1 MASYKDYKTI
11 AAAKKAGSMYYMNK
25 QGKKMLAVTKEDLDA
40 WKKRNKGKYKGS
52 ALTAWANNKG
62 KDISGAPKSSMKP
75 RLRPGSTKSVPDP
88 KETKEVKAA
97 NKEMSVRDIK
107 NVAEG
112 ALTRAEAARRTYEY
126 NKKQRQS
133 ERPKGGGQ
141 KFREWYDKNGSK
153 YDTMKEAMAAFK
165 KSIKENDLIKS
176 GNSKGGLQK
185 KKKGYAKGGMID
197 YRKKGMFYGGM
208 TKRGKK

>member
-1 MASYKDYKTI
+1 MASYKDYKSI
-11 AAAKKAGSMYYMNK
+11 SAAKKAGSIYYMNK

-153 YDTMKEAMAAFK
+153 YDTMKEAMAAFQ
-165 KSIKENDLIKS
+165 KSLKS

>member
-1 MASYKDYKTI
+1 MASYKDYKSVS
-11 AAAKKAGSMYYMNK
+11 AAQKAGSLYFMGK
-25 QGKKMLAVTKEDLDA
+25 DGKKKLAVTKEQLDA

-62 KDISGAPKSSMKP
+62 KDISGAPKSSIKP

-88 KETKEVKAA
+88 KETKEVKTA

-153 YDTMKEAMAAFK
+153 YDTMKEAMAAFQ
-165 KSIKENDLIKS
+165 KSLKS

-197 YRKKGMFYGGM
+197 YRKKGMFYGGGM
-208 TKRGKK
+208 TRRGKR

>member
-153 YDTMKEAMAAFK
+153 YDTMKEAMAAFQ
-165 KSIKENDLIKS
+165 KSLKS

>member
-1 MASYKDYKTI
+1 
-11 AAAKKAGSMYYMNK
+11 
-25 QGKKMLAVTKEDLDA
+25 
-40 WKKRNKGKYKGS
+40 
-52 ALTAWANNKG
+52 
-62 KDISGAPKSSMKP
+62 
-75 RLRPGSTKSVPDP
+75 
-88 KETKEVKAA
+88 
-97 NKEMSVRDIK
+97 MSVRDIK

-176 GNSKGGLQK
+176 ETPKE
-185 KKKGYAKGGMID
+185 D
-197 YRKKGMFYGGM
+197 YRKRKKG
-208 TKRGKK
+208 TPKVV

>member
-62 KDISGAPKSSMKP
+62 KDISGAPTSSKKP
-75 RLRPGSTKSVPDP
+75 RIRPGSAATDVMTDAEK
-88 KETKEVKAA
+88 KEVKEA

-107 NVAEG
+107 NVAES

-126 NKKQRQS
+126 NKKKRQS

-141 KFREWYDKNGSK
+141 KFREWYEKNGSK
-153 YDTMKEAMAAFK
+153 YDTMNEAMAAFK
-165 KSIKENDLIKS
+165 KSLKS

-197 YRKKGMFYGGM
+197 YRKTGMFYGGGM
-208 TKRGKK
+208 TRRGRR